1 MLLSDVID
9 RCRRGDARAQR
20 QVYERYA
27 GRLFRV
33 AQRYLRQR
41 ADAEDALVQGFRKAF
56 EQLPR
61 FEFRDEARLVS
72 WLKTIVVNECLMQL
86 RRRGSFALV
95 SDAEAAEISVDEEAL
110 DRLSAE
116 EIHDL
121 IRQLPDGYRTV
132 FNLYALEGYSHA
144 EIAEQLRIS
153 EGTSKSQLSKAR
165 QLLQRKIRESHDDR
179 EFLSAPERKAR

>member
-1 MLLSDVID
+1 MPTP
-9 RCRRGDARAQR
+9 RAQR
-20 QVYERYA
+20 ELYERYA

-41 ADAEDALVQGFRKAF
+41 ADAEDAPVRGFQKAF

-86 RRRGSFALV
+86 RKRGSFALV
-95 SDAEAAEISVDEEAL
+95 PDTEATEVAVDEEAL

-116 EIHDL
+116 EIHEL

-132 FNLYALEGYSHA
+132 FNLYAIEGYAHA
-144 EIAEQLRIS
+144 EIAERLGIS

-165 QLLQRKIRESHDDR
+165 QLLQRKIRQSHD
-179 EFLSAPERKAR
+179 EKEILSTPGGKTC